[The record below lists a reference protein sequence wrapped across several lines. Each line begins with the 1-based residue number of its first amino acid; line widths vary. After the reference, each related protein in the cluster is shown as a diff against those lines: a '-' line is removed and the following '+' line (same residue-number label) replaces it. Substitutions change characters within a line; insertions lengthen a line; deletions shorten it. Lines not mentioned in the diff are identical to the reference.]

1 MSARLKAIDPGAVF
15 GASQKKLRRR
25 ADPASPSELI
35 RMRQRERLAAP
46 DAPARISNST
56 TRGAYDGAELK
67 AHVRPGALDAFSLPS
82 LQGGRRVYPK
92 RNPGGAA

>member
-1 MSARLKAIDPGAVF
+1 MSAQLHDIDTSAVF
-15 GASQKKLRRR
+15 GAGKKRRRR
-25 ADPASPSELI
+25 ADPASPATFTRL
-35 RMRQRERLAAP
+35 RQRERVEATLL
-46 DAPARISNST
+46 DRRISNST
-56 TRGAYDGAELK
+56 TRGLYDGAELR